1 MGAARIGMG
10 LQGLSALGFAGGF
23 CPAVWRCLL
32 EEAGRYNGKENRP
45 CTAFLV
51 KEQLGAGIKLDICN
65 AVPMHK
71 ELLLDGYIR
80 DDWCVDLFAK
90 IEREVD
96 VASIRHSGT
105 RIWPL
110 IKLSVYQQA
119 FNPDKPFLAFRRER
133 VQRVKIAR
141 DATAYEA
148 MEKGAGKT
156 DALFFCLLHEY
167 LSVPGGLYE
176 NRYVDPLINTFAG
189 ERSFL
194 KFEFEE
200 KGTPGSFTRKF
211 PSVFWKHSE
220 SREDIP
226 STQLDPIENFELV
239 REAVRE
245 SFGMELDERLFQQQ
259 METVNA
265 YTDEF
270 ANLLGILRPGAV
282 FLTSYYHMIGMS
294 LIKASRRLGIPSV
307 DLQHGAQSMHPFYSP
322 LGLVP
327 EGGWDFYPDFFWV
340 WGENEAENIAS
351 GVVPQGRTAHRPVVG
366 GNLWFDAF
374 NKEEALVTSEEL
386 RALDRA
392 VAGRE
397 RVILTA
403 LPRLADGVPEYLLE
417 ALAASPAEWLWLF
430 RQHPY
435 HKEREGDVRL
445 MLPPELAE
453 KVESRAANSLP
464 LPVLLKRSTNFVTGC
479 SSSLYEALCA
489 GTHSVLTHLRG
500 AFYFKEFLASG
511 MMDIARSAPELI
523 QALGGSP
530 DRSASL
536 ASFRP
541 YLNNRGR
548 AKAALERILCSR
560 GAGGQGNGP
569 AGSVRDAAFPT
580 PAVEAGPWGGPVCV
594 AEAKRNS

>member
-1 MGAARIGMG
+1 M
-10 LQGLSALGFAGGF
+10 
-23 CPAVWRCLL
+23 P
-32 EEAGRYNGKENRP
+32 
-45 CTAFLV
+45 
-51 KEQLGAGIKLDICN
+51 
-65 AVPMHK
+65 K

-80 DDWCVDLFAK
+80 DDLCVDLFAK

-96 VASIRHSGT
+96 VASIRHAGT

-119 FNPDKPFLAFRRER
+119 FNPDKPFLVFRRER
-133 VQRVKIAR
+133 VQRVRIAR
-141 DATAYEA
+141 DAAAYEA
-148 MEKGAGKT
+148 MRNGAGRT

-167 LSVPGGLYE
+167 SPTPGGLHE
-176 NRYVDPLINTFAG
+176 NRYVDPLIDAFAG

-200 KGTPGSFTRKF
+200 AGTPGSFPRKT
-211 PSVFWKHSE
+211 PSVFWQHLE

-226 STQLDPIENFELV
+226 SARLEPIENFGPV

-245 SFGMELDERLFQQQ
+245 AFGMDLDERLFQQQ
-259 METVNA
+259 MEIVNA
-265 YTDEF
+265 YADEF
-270 ANLLGILRPGAV
+270 ANMLDILQPGAA
-282 FLTSYYHMIGMS
+282 FLVSYYHMIGMS
-294 LIKASRRLGIPSV
+294 LIKACRRLGIPSV
-307 DLQHGAQSMHPFYSP
+307 DIQHGAQSMHPFYSP

-340 WGENEAENIAS
+340 WGENEAENIAG
-351 GVVPQGRTAHRPVVG
+351 GVLPQGRSAHRPVVG
-366 GNLWFDAF
+366 GNLWFDGF
-374 NKEEALVTSEEL
+374 DKEDGFEASEEM

-403 LPRLADGVPEYLLE
+403 LPRVANGVPEYLLE
-417 ALAASPAEWLWLF
+417 ALAASPEGWLWLF

-435 HKEREGDVRL
+435 HKDREGDVRL

-464 LPVLLKRSTNFVTGC
+464 LPALLKRSTNFVTGC
-479 SSSLYEALCA
+479 SSSLYEALCL

-511 MMDIARSAPELI
+511 MVDIARTAPELI
-523 QALGGSP
+523 QALDGSP
-530 DRSASL
+530 DRGATL

-548 AKAALERILCSR
+548 AKAALDRILLPR
-560 GAGGQGNGP
+560 AAGP
-569 AGSVRDAAFPT
+569 AGELPAPSIRDAAFSA
-580 PAVEAGPWGGPVCV
+580 PAMNARPWGGPACV
-594 AEAKRNS
+594 SEAKRNS